1 MPLQPH
7 KGESKDEYTSRCI
20 KVEID
25 AGKPQDQAVAICI
38 AKADE
43 HFHSQIDLKSY
54 SDYPDSVKSNAK
66 NVLEWVDKN
75 GWGSCGTGVGKT
87 RANQLANGEPIS
99 VDTIQRMYSYL
110 TRHEGDLE
118 SSKSYSD
125 GCGKLMYDSWGG
137 LSAKSWAHNK
147 LKELGLIELAGQKIS
162 FDYDG
167 TISTAKGTE
176 LAKRLIDE
184 GNTVYIISARSTA
197 SGMYAKADELGIPH
211 SRVYATGSN
220 TAKVE
225 KIKELGIQKH
235 YDNNEDVVSQ
245 LPSVGDKFAKVK
257 KVIFNEDFN
266 EEEAK
271 MYKEAGFKV
280 YIRSSRKVKRKD
292 KKVWNKLKVAGLT
305 EDNLVFGE
313 LDKLDKKFNFDL
325 MLTGEDP
332 ILEMLSVRGREITP
346 KKVLKSIPVMSMEE
360 AIKLEE
366 NELKSVDLKFVN
378 VKIYYKYEEIPGI
391 PPAESG
397 SRTFCKRMLS
407 SNKMYTLEEIKNL
420 PNEHL
425 KKMFKK
431 YDLQPDVFAY
441 RGGFYRLPG
450 TLNTTPWCRHQWT
463 AKVVME

>member
-1 MPLQPH
+1 MPIE
-7 KGESKDEYTSRCI
+7 KRADETRDEFVSRCI
-20 KVEID
+20 KVEMD
-25 AGKPQDQAVAICI
+25 SGKPQDQALAICLTY
-38 AKADE
+38 ADE
-43 HFHSQIDLKSY
+43 YFKAATSSVTDNTWSTESPINVNLESY
-54 SDYPDSVKSNAK
+54 NDYPEAAKENAK
-66 NVLEWVDKN
+66 IALRWAEEN
-75 GWGSCGTGVGKT
+75 GWGDCGTPVGKA
-87 RANQLANGEPIS
+87 RANQLANGEAIS
-99 VDTIQRMYSYL
+99 RETISRMAGFE
-110 TRHEGDLE
+110 RHRQNSQKELG
-118 SSKSYSD
+118 D
-125 GCGKLMYDSWGG
+125 GCGRLMWLAWGG
-137 LSAKSWAHNK
+137 
-147 LKELGLIELAGQKIS
+147 
-162 FDYDG
+162 
-167 TISTAKGTE
+167 
-176 LAKRLIDE
+176 DE
-184 GNTVYIISARSTA
+184 GIAWAQRKLEQIDR
-197 SGMYAKADELGIPH
+197 E
-211 SRVYATGSN
+211 ATNLS
-220 TAKVE
+220 K
-225 KIKELGIQKH
+225 Q
-235 YDNNEDVVSQ
+235 
-245 LPSVGDKFAKVK
+245 K

-346 KKVLKSIPVMSMEE
+346 KKVLKSIPVTSMEE

-366 NELKSVDLKFVN
+366 NELKSVDLKFIT

-407 SNKMYTLEEIKNL
+407 SNKMYTLEEIKSL
-420 PNEHL
+420 SNEHL
-425 KKMFKK
+425 KKMFAK
-431 YDLQPDVFAY
+431 YDGLQPDVFAY